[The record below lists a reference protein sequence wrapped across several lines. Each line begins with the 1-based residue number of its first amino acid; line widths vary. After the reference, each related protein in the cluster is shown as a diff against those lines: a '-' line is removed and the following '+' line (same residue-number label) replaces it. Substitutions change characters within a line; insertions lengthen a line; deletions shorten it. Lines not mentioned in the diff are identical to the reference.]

1 LRNKKIEIKIF
12 YLGDDINT
20 FMAQSHSKMASFTE
34 ETFIKDKLVLYINES
49 EKQSKVIDMA
59 CYIVYDEDE
68 EEYMITGMRD
78 VENKKWGEPYKFYC
92 RKKKNAMD
100 FIQSIFDM
108 RNDLTMILYNYDE
121 LYDKYE
127 SFDELSFYD
136 FHEKNHHKREI
147 TGYNNVKLTD
157 PSLVNYIKKNLKNL
171 KHVRY

>member
-1 LRNKKIEIKIF
+1 
-12 YLGDDINT
+12 
-20 FMAQSHSKMASFTE
+20 MAQSHSKMASFTE

-68 EEYMITGMRD
+68 GEFLITGMRD

-127 SFDELSFYD
+127 SFDEMCFYD
-136 FHEKNHHKREI
+136 LDKKSTRRREI
-147 TGYNNVKLTD
+147 TGYNNVLLTD
-157 PSLVNYIKKNLKNL
+157 PSLLNYIKKNLKNL

>member
-1 LRNKKIEIKIF
+1 
-12 YLGDDINT
+12 
-20 FMAQSHSKMASFTE
+20 MAQSHSKMASFTE

-68 EEYMITGMRD
+68 GEFLITGMRD

-121 LYDKYE
+121 LYDKYD
-127 SFDELSFYD
+127 SFDEMGFYD

-157 PSLVNYIKKNLKNL
+157 PSLLNYIKKNLKNL